1 MAGPQSSGFP
11 DLRADESEQ
20 LLAYDPPDALD
31 GGQLWKCSAFDGYDR
46 RACGKLINRTGSFLD
61 PMSSDVIV
69 GYR

>member
-20 LLAYDPPDALD
+20 LLAYDPPDALVFRLRWLRSKS
-31 GGQLWKCSAFDGYDR
+31 LWEAYQQ
-46 RACGKLINRTGSFLD
+46 NRSFLD